1 MADPTRPS
9 RGRVGTA
16 LLLASAPLL
25 VAAGLY
31 AVLDGRAVTEPGAR
45 PAQAQPVV
53 RAEPPAA
60 APPPTRH
67 AAARQRG
74 FQPRLLAVPALGV
87 QSPVRPIRT
96 VDGALNPPP
105 DPSEVGWWSGGAR
118 PGASR
123 GAAVL
128 TGHTVHTGG
137 GALDDLEQLAAGDP
151 VQVAAGGHQE
161 VYVVSSVEV
170 LSRAE
175 LADRS
180 ARIFDRSGPA
190 RLVLITCE
198 DWDGT
203 AYRSNV
209 VVTAVRPD
217 RDRGGREAERSLTER

>member
-1 MADPTRPS
+1 MGA
-9 RGRVGTA
+9 A
-16 LLLASAPLL
+16 LLVASAPLL

-31 AVLDGRAVTEPGAR
+31 VAWDGRTANAPDR
-45 PAQAQPVV
+45 PDRATTHAQPAV
-53 RAEPPAA
+53 RVEPPAA
-60 APPPTRH
+60 VPPPTRH
-67 AAARQRG
+67 AGGRQRG
-74 FQPRLLAVPALGV
+74 FQPRVLDVPALGV

-96 VDGALNPPP
+96 VDGALTPPP

-128 TGHTVHTGG
+128 TGHTVHAGG
-137 GALDDLEQLAAGDP
+137 GALDDLEELAAGDP
-151 VQVAAGGHQE
+151 VQVRAGGRQV
-161 VYVVSSVEV
+161 VYAVSSVEV

-209 VVTAVRPD
+209 VVTARP
-217 RDRGGREAERSLTER
+217 S